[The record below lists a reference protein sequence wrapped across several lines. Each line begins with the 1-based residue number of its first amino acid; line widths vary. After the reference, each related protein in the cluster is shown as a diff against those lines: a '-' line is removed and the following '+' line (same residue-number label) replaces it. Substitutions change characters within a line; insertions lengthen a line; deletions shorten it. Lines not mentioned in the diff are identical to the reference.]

1 MASDSSGKRSSR
13 KRTFEEEEDWFL
25 VQYED
30 QPDTFRVLNQREV
43 QHLDPEDEE
52 KKQEGETVMAFWS
65 ADKEYYEA
73 LIIKISDDKNE
84 LLKERRVI
92 KTSLRKSAVGK
103 ALLASDNNTRPK
115 VSKKQSSVSKKTKKA
130 KLTTEL
136 TDEEKA
142 KKEETKKAKEAEK
155 VEAEKKRNAG
165 IAARIAQATKRISS
179 QQQQNDNPHQSNEI
193 QEGDNIHPLSL
204 PAFRTQL
211 SPRTDL
217 PSTLSSKQPG
227 QQNDNPH
234 QSNEIQEGDNIHPL
248 SLPAFRT
255 QLSPRT
261 DLPST
266 LSSKQP
272 GQQNDNPH
280 QSNELQEGDNIHPL
294 SLPAFRTQSP
304 GTVLP
309 STSNNKQPVNKQK
322 TPHRPKDKTKKTR
335 TAMPDA
341 SPRQPPASNKP
352 ASGRKQITNKHPVNV
367 ASDDEVDSEEAVIV
381 GQRSVGQRQ
390 TAGM

>member
-142 KKEETKKAKEAEK
+142 KKEETKRQRRL
-155 VEAEKKRNAG
+155 KK
-165 IAARIAQATKRISS
+165 
-179 QQQQNDNPHQSNEI
+179 
-193 QEGDNIHPLSL
+193 
-204 PAFRTQL
+204 
-211 SPRTDL
+211 
-217 PSTLSSKQPG
+217 
-227 QQNDNPH
+227 
-234 QSNEIQEGDNIHPL
+234 
-248 SLPAFRT
+248 
-255 QLSPRT
+255 
-261 DLPST
+261 
-266 LSSKQP
+266 
-272 GQQNDNPH
+272 
-280 QSNELQEGDNIHPL
+280 
-294 SLPAFRTQSP
+294 
-304 GTVLP
+304 
-309 STSNNKQPVNKQK
+309 
-322 TPHRPKDKTKKTR
+322 
-335 TAMPDA
+335 
-341 SPRQPPASNKP
+341 
-352 ASGRKQITNKHPVNV
+352 
-367 ASDDEVDSEEAVIV
+367 
-381 GQRSVGQRQ
+381 
-390 TAGM
+390 